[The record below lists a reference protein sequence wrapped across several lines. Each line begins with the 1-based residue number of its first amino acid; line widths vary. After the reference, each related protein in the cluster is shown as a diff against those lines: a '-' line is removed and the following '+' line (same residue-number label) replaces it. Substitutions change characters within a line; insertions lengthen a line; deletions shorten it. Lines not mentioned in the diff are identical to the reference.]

1 MENVKKFRLDFIDV
15 IRAFAICMMLQGHF
29 VGGFLADR
37 YRDDNNFIYWLWH
50 YCTGITAPCI
60 LHRFGLYLHFS
71 ISKRERC
78 YQNRLAKSACEER
91 YQARLDA
98 HRYSV
103 LLAYELP
110 KCRCTALHRA
120 FALAAHHHLLVII

>member
-29 VGGFLADR
+29 VGGLLADR
-37 YRDDNNFIYWLWH
+37 YRDDNNFYLLALALLH
-50 YCTGITAPCI
+50 RYYCPCI

-91 YQARLDA
+91 YQTRLDA
-98 HRYSV
+98 HRYSI